1 MISEQS
7 LKDRLRVISQEK
19 NIHFNACWRQ
29 ILLER
34 FLVRLGASGYS
45 PKFIFKGGNLLAY
58 LMQIGRAT
66 MDLDFLLT
74 RMRGEEKEL
83 RSAFEKIASIEVGDG
98 FIFSVK
104 SVDLLA
110 QPHME
115 YPGYRMTLNVLFGR
129 MRDQIQVDVGV
140 GDIVEPKTCNITLA
154 QCRGKPLFESSVSLR
169 TYPIETIFA
178 EKLESVLSK
187 GARNSRMKDYHDL
200 VFLVRNKNA
209 LNVDLLKKSLV
220 NTLSHRGT
228 PLQLIQ
234 FDEMGYKALDK
245 LWRAHCH
252 GLGDGVKDF
261 GLPLEIEMVIDEIN
275 QFLKPYVS
283 TF

>member
-7 LKDRLRVISQEK
+7 LKDRLRAISQEK

-34 FLVRLGASGYS
+34 FLVRLGASEYS
-45 PKFIFKGGNLLAY
+45 SKFIFKGGNLLAY

-74 RMRGEEKEL
+74 KMRGEEKDL
-83 RSAFEKIASIEVGDG
+83 RSAFEKIALIEVGDG

-115 YPGYRMTLNVLFGR
+115 YPGYRVTLNVLFGR

-154 QCRGKPLFESSVSLR
+154 QCRGRPLFESSVSLR
-169 TYPIETIFA
+169 TYPIEAIFA

-200 VFLVRNKNA
+200 VFLVRNKEA
-209 LNVDLLKKSLV
+209 LNVDMLKESLV
-220 NTLSHRGT
+220 NTFSHRGT
-228 PLQLIQ
+228 SLQLIQ
-234 FDEMGYKALDK
+234 FDEMGYRALDG

-261 GLPLEIEMVIDEIN
+261 GLPLEIEVVIDEIN
-275 QFLKPYVS
+275 QFLKPYIPV
-283 TF
+283 